1 MRWQEL
7 FADLEAR
14 ARSLE
19 QVDLELEIADRTRAE
34 VGEIQLANRLRSALG
49 ATVRLQVQS
58 VGLMEGRLEQVG
70 RDWLLV
76 TTPDDVVVAL
86 AAVGAVLDLS
96 ATAVSPAGLTAVAE
110 RSRTAPTAASATTT
124 SSGVVTSSQS
134 LPTCSSRPSIS
145 PTDCTCRRT
154 VAPRAER
161 SRLASWISP
170 TSARVRLSLIH
181 ISEPTRRTPISY

>member
-96 ATAVSPAGLTAVAE
+96 ATAVSPAGL
-110 RSRTAPTAASATTT
+110 SP
-124 SSGVVTSSQS
+124 VTSMLS
-134 LPTCSSRPSIS
+134 LTTALRAIAVDRSTVTLRLRDGRSYCGTPDRVGADFLDLSLHDLGEP
-145 PTDCTCRRT
+145 RRQAGVRGRCT
-154 VAPRAER
+154 VAFAA
-161 SRLASWISP
+161 LA
-170 TSARVRLSLIH
+170 
-181 ISEPTRRTPISY
+181 